1 MPLHY
6 TKEVRKTR
14 RKYLK
19 VSFVKFKL
27 LHPFTSC
34 IEEFECIPEVWVPPC
49 PKPKKDKISC
59 NFCLWLQSYIFMSI
73 FLLRKPIIVLFIYWG
88 KPLVQVTVYITIAR
102 KRILSNPN
110 LTTSHQLGLREN
122 DFTTSTNTNSVS
134 GISQLLLTKFWWNL
148 KGRFLGAYE
157 VISWA
162 TTFFCC
168 SLAKLGFTILQ
179 IDKLYANPFFQIL
192 KI

>member
-102 KRILSNPN
+102 KRILSKPQPDHKSPIGIYVNMTLQPPPTQTQCQKYLSCYWPN
-110 LTTSHQLGLREN
+110 FNETLNVG
-122 DFTTSTNTNSVS
+122 
-134 GISQLLLTKFWWNL
+134 
-148 KGRFLGAYE
+148 
-157 VISWA
+157 SWE
-162 TTFFCC
+162 
-168 SLAKLGFTILQ
+168 Q
-179 IDKLYANPFFQIL
+179 MR
-192 KI
+192 

>member
-49 PKPKKDKISC
+49 PKPKKENISC

-102 KRILSNPN
+102 KRILSKPQPDHK
-110 LTTSHQLGLREN
+110 SP
-122 DFTTSTNTNSVS
+122 
-134 GISQLLLTKFWWNL
+134 I
-148 KGRFLGAYE
+148 
-157 VISWA
+157 
-162 TTFFCC
+162 
-168 SLAKLGFTILQ
+168 GFTWKWLYNLHQ
-179 IDKLYANPFFQIL
+179 HKLSVRNISAVTDQIL
-192 KI
+192 MKL